1 MKNTWYN
8 IKSQAST
15 NMVDVYLFDE
25 IGAYG
30 VTAQSFINDI
40 KDYKKQSLNL
50 HINCV
55 GGDVFEGMAIYNVLK
70 KRTQKTTIYI
80 EGIAASMGSII
91 ALAGDEVIMS
101 ENSLYMIHNA
111 WGGTMGEASEMRK
124 YADILEK
131 LSNETADIYVKK
143 TGLSIEI
150 VKEMMNKETWMNAN
164 EALELGFID
173 AVSDAVKVA
182 AKIDVSKFKNIT
194 SDKVKQTLNTNL
206 KNPKM
211 TEDLKN
217 WFSSK
222 IDEVIAKVKS
232 NDEVIESAESTGN
245 VEVEVK
251 LTDEEEVSTKLS
263 DFEASIESLKSTI
276 SSLEEEINST
286 KGENETLSNEV
297 SSLQAK
303 LNKSDAVGTKV
314 DTDGEPSVVKETVME
329 DANACFYNAI
339 ASEIRSKFNNNN

>member
-8 IKSQAST
+8 IQSQASA
-15 NMVDVYLFDE
+15 NFVDVYLFDE
-25 IGAYG
+25 IGLYG

-40 KDYKKQSLNL
+40 KDYKEQPINL

-70 KRTQKTTIYI
+70 KRTQKTTVYI

-131 LSNETADIYVKK
+131 LSNESADIYVKK
-143 TGLSIEI
+143 TGLPLEE
-150 VKEMMNKETWMNAN
+150 VKEMMDKETWLNAE
-164 EALELGFID
+164 EALRFGFID
-173 AVSDAVKVA
+173 TISDAVKVA
-182 AKIDVSKFKNIT
+182 AKVDVSKFKNIT

-206 KNPKM
+206 KKSKM

-222 IDEVIAKVKS
+222 IEEVIATVKGD
-232 NDEVIESAESTGN
+232 NEAIETAESTGN

-251 LTDEEEVSTKLS
+251 IADNEEVAEKLS
-263 DFEASIESLKSTI
+263 AFEASVESLNSTI
-276 SSLEEEINST
+276 ASLEEEISTT
-286 KGENETLSNEV
+286 KGENETLNTEV
-297 SSLQAK
+297 LNLQAK
-303 LNKSDAVGTKV
+303 LNKSEAVGTKV

-329 DANACFYNAI
+329 DANAGFYNAL
-339 ASEIRSKFNNNN
+339 ASEIRNKFNN

>member
-8 IKSQAST
+8 IQSQAST
-15 NMVDVYLFDE
+15 DFVDVYLFDE
-25 IGAYG
+25 IGLYG
-30 VTAQSFINDI
+30 VTAQGFINDI
-40 KDYKKQSLNL
+40 KDYKNQPINL

-70 KRTQKTTIYI
+70 KRTQKTTVYI

-111 WGGTMGEASEMRK
+111 WGGTMGEANEMRR

-131 LSNETADIYVKK
+131 LSNESADIYVKK
-143 TGLSIEI
+143 TGLSLEE
-150 VKEMMNKETWMNAN
+150 VKEMMDEETWLNAE
-164 EALELGFID
+164 EALEFGFID
-173 AVSDAVKVA
+173 TISDAVKVA

-206 KNPKM
+206 KKSKM

-217 WFSSK
+217 WFSGK
-222 IDEVIAKVKS
+222 IEEVIAKVKGD
-232 NDEVIESAESTGN
+232 DETVETAESTGN

-251 LTDEEEVSTKLS
+251 IADNEEVAERLS
-263 DFEASIESLKSTI
+263 EFEASIESLNSTI
-276 SSLEEEINST
+276 VSLEEEISST
-286 KGENETLSNEV
+286 KGENETLNTEV
-297 SSLQAK
+297 LNLQAK
-303 LNKSDAVGTKV
+303 LNKSEAVGTKV

-329 DANACFYNAI
+329 DANAGFYNVI
-339 ASEIRSKFNNNN
+339 ANEIRRKFNN

>member
-8 IKSQAST
+8 IQSQAST
-15 NMVDVYLFDE
+15 DFVDVYLFDE
-25 IGAYG
+25 IGLYG
-30 VTAQSFINDI
+30 VTAQGFINDI
-40 KDYKKQSLNL
+40 KDYKNQPINL

-70 KRTQKTTIYI
+70 KRTQKTTVYI

-111 WGGTMGEASEMRK
+111 WGGTMGEANEMRR

-131 LSNETADIYVKK
+131 LSNESADIYVKK
-143 TGLSIEI
+143 TGLSLEE
-150 VKEMMNKETWMNAN
+150 VKEMMDEETWLNAE
-164 EALELGFID
+164 EALEFGFID
-173 AVSDAVKVA
+173 TISDAVKVA

-206 KNPKM
+206 KKSKM

-217 WFSSK
+217 WFSGK
-222 IDEVIAKVKS
+222 IEEVIAKVKGD
-232 NDEVIESAESTGN
+232 DETVETAESTGN

-251 LTDEEEVSTKLS
+251 IADNEEVAERLS
-263 DFEASIESLKSTI
+263 EFEASIESLNSTI
-276 SSLEEEINST
+276 TSLEEEISST
-286 KGENETLSNEV
+286 KGENETLNTEV
-297 SSLQAK
+297 LNLQAK
-303 LNKSDAVGTKV
+303 LNKSEAVGTKV

-329 DANACFYNAI
+329 DANAGFYNAI
-339 ASEIRSKFNNNN
+339 ASEIRRKFNN